1 LKVIQSRIDSYYKQ
15 GISALT

>member
-1 LKVIQSRIDSYYKQ
+1 LKVIQSHIDSYYKQ

>member
-1 LKVIQSRIDSYYKQ
+1 LKVIQSHIDTYYKQ